1 MDYIFYHFLH
11 YSDMRFSFLLIILL
25 GGYTLYLIKLVNKN
39 SDYKNKNYFKLY
51 EKLINILFGLHVLLS
66 LIDFI
71 RHKEFFYLI
80 LGGIGIAIICGLF
93 YILSKNGISVA
104 KPKEFYKIF
113 FNHSDS
119 TYEETTSENNNQP
132 QITKSFKLDSE
143 ELKKRQ
149 SFDSSILNVMIAI
162 GIIIGI
168 LFISWILWSILKSAL
183 ENGSF
188 SYYNF
193 DYTSLLQFIP
203 ISIIAFIILIITFLT
218 FIVMINSKLNIL
230 LKRECII
237 KENRE
242 NNNQLEDKINKVDD
256 KNKNDTV

>member
-1 MDYIFYHFLH
+1 
-11 YSDMRFSFLLIILL
+11 
-25 GGYTLYLIKLVNKN
+25 
-39 SDYKNKNYFKLY
+39 
-51 EKLINILFGLHVLLS
+51 
-66 LIDFI
+66 
-71 RHKEFFYLI
+71 
-80 LGGIGIAIICGLF
+80 
-93 YILSKNGISVA
+93 
-104 KPKEFYKIF
+104 
-113 FNHSDS
+113 
-119 TYEETTSENNNQP
+119 
-132 QITKSFKLDSE
+132 
-143 ELKKRQ
+143 
-149 SFDSSILNVMIAI
+149 MIAI

-230 LKRECII
+230 LKREDII

-242 NNNQLEDKINKVDD
+242 NNNQLEYKINKIDD
-256 KNKNDTV
+256 KNNTVN

>member
-1 MDYIFYHFLH
+1 M
-11 YSDMRFSFLLIILL
+11 
-25 GGYTLYLIKLVNKN
+25 
-39 SDYKNKNYFKLY
+39 
-51 EKLINILFGLHVLLS
+51 
-66 LIDFI
+66 
-71 RHKEFFYLI
+71 
-80 LGGIGIAIICGLF
+80 
-93 YILSKNGISVA
+93 SKNGISVA

-119 TYEETTSENNNQP
+119 TSEETTSENNNQP

>member
-1 MDYIFYHFLH
+1 M
-11 YSDMRFSFLLIILL
+11 
-25 GGYTLYLIKLVNKN
+25 
-39 SDYKNKNYFKLY
+39 
-51 EKLINILFGLHVLLS
+51 
-66 LIDFI
+66 
-71 RHKEFFYLI
+71 
-80 LGGIGIAIICGLF
+80 
-93 YILSKNGISVA
+93 SKNGISVA
-104 KPKEFYKIF
+104 KPKEFYKMF
-113 FNHSDS
+113 FNHNDS
-119 TYEETTSENNNQP
+119 TSEETTSENNNQP
-132 QITKSFKLDSE
+132 QITKSFKLDIE

-183 ENGSF
+183 ENGSV

-193 DYTSLLQFIP
+193 DHTSLLQFIP

-230 LKRECII
+230 KEKVLY